1 MIWLTIVGLFI
12 AAILLPLVNE
22 YKRSK
27 LIRWWCQNLL
37 SAFNIRVIRS
47 GFIPSI
53 DRPLRNVMVVA
64 NHISWSDIHAL
75 NSVTPLKFIAKS
87 EIKSWPIFG
96 YLAKTNAI
104 FIDRTKR
111 HEAANTVEMLTEN
124 LKAGANVCLFP
135 EGTTTVG
142 NEVKPFKSSL
152 VQAAIQAESTIYPVA
167 IHYPHP
173 NGGSNT
179 QMAYAG
185 QTTLTESLQQVLLQR
200 APVVELR
207 FLAPIH
213 VKNLTAAEKDRRVLT
228 AHIQQLIT
236 NALFEQK
243 AMPL

>member
-1 MIWLTIVGLFI
+1 MIWLTMVGLFI
-12 AAILLPLVNE
+12 AAIPLPLVNE
-22 YKRSK
+22 YKRSR
-27 LIRWWCQNLL
+27 LIRWWCKSLL

-47 GFIPSI
+47 GFIPPT
-53 DRPLRNVMVVA
+53 DRPLHNVMVVA

-87 EIKSWPIFG
+87 EIKNWPIFG

-111 HEAANTVEMLTEN
+111 HEAANTVETLTEN

-135 EGTTTVG
+135 EGTTTTG
-142 NEVKPFKSSL
+142 NEVMPFKSSL
-152 VQAAIQAESTIYPVA
+152 IQAAIQAESTIYPVA
-167 IHYPHP
+167 IYYPHP

-185 QTTLTESLQQVLLQR
+185 QITLTESMRQVLLQR

-207 FLAPIH
+207 FLAPIQ
-213 VKNLTAAEKDRRVLT
+213 VKNLTEAEKDRRVLT

-243 AMPL
+243 AKPL

>member
-1 MIWLTIVGLFI
+1 VIWLTLVGLFI
-12 AAILLPLVNE
+12 AAIVLPVVSENT
-22 YKRSK
+22 RPR
-27 LIRWWCQNLL
+27 LIRWWCAKLL

-47 GFIPSI
+47 GFLPRT
-53 DRPLRNVMVVA
+53 DQPLHNVMVVA

-87 EIKSWPIFG
+87 EIKNWPIFG
-96 YLAKTNAI
+96 YLAKSNAI

-111 HEAANTVEMLTEN
+111 HEAANTVETLTKH

-152 VQAAIQAESTIYPVA
+152 IQAAIQAESTIYPVA
-167 IHYPHP
+167 IYYPHP
-173 NGGSNT
+173 QGGCNT

-185 QTTLTESLQQVLLQR
+185 QITLTESMQQVLMQR
-200 APVVELR
+200 NPIVELR

-213 VKNLTAAEKDRRVLT
+213 VKDLTAAEKDRRVLT
-228 AHIQQLIT
+228 ANIELRIKQ
-236 NALFEQK
+236 ALYEQI
-243 AMPL
+243 A